1 MEKNKTSI
9 LVHFLLSL
17 FFCYFLNKQIY
28 WLTMLLIFKR
38 IKACV
43 SPKNILCV
51 ETSSEKPLSFII
63 LALLSFSE
71 KSEISVPR
79 QISSIHCCFF
89 FFFFVNDWAVLAC
102 RSGDRKC
109 GTSVDDLCVVAE
121 ISCKCGRYRSTY
133 RTRRMGLN
141 QMRHWDF
148 LLNFLF
154 LSLPLVAPFYLF
166 LPGYFRLGEGTDME
180 NRCYSWTI
188 QLWSLWT
195 VLPWE
200 LATASNFLRPL
211 PRAVSLQL
219 HTRPASKSVVLK
231 GDAWEKDIRKDMQ
244 MG

>member
-1 MEKNKTSI
+1 MFRLRTSCV
-9 LVHFLLSL
+9 LKQAVRNPFHLLFWLYSLSL
-17 FFCYFLNKQIY
+17 
-28 WLTMLLIFKR
+28 
-38 IKACV
+38 
-43 SPKNILCV
+43 KNQ
-51 ETSSEKPLSFII
+51 
-63 LALLSFSE
+63 
-71 KSEISVPR
+71 KSVFPGRSLQYIAG
-79 QISSIHCCFF
+79 F

-200 LATASNFLRPL
+200 LATASNFLRSL

>member
-1 MEKNKTSI
+1 
-9 LVHFLLSL
+9 
-17 FFCYFLNKQIY
+17 
-28 WLTMLLIFKR
+28 MLLIFKR

-102 RSGDRKC
+102 RSGDRKY

-141 QMRHWDF
+141 QMRDR
-148 LLNFLF
+148 
-154 LSLPLVAPFYLF
+154 LSAQLPFPESPTCGSI
-166 LPGYFRLGEGTDME
+166 LP
-180 NRCYSWTI
+180 
-188 QLWSLWT
+188 
-195 VLPWE
+195 VLAWI
-200 LATASNFLRPL
+200 
-211 PRAVSLQL
+211 LQVGGG
-219 HTRPASKSVVLK
+219 H
-231 GDAWEKDIRKDMQ
+231 
-244 MG
+244 

>member
-1 MEKNKTSI
+1 MFRLRTSCV
-9 LVHFLLSL
+9 LKQAVRNPFHLLFWLYSLSL
-17 FFCYFLNKQIY
+17 KNQKSVFPGRSLQYIADFC
-28 WLTMLLIFKR
+28 
-38 IKACV
+38 
-43 SPKNILCV
+43 
-51 ETSSEKPLSFII
+51 
-63 LALLSFSE
+63 
-71 KSEISVPR
+71 
-79 QISSIHCCFF
+79 

-133 RTRRMGLN
+133 RTCRMGLN

-180 NRCYSWTI
+180 NRCCSWTI

-200 LATASNFLRPL
+200 LATASNFLRSL

-219 HTRPASKSVVLK
+219 HARPASKSVVLK

>member
-1 MEKNKTSI
+1 M
-9 LVHFLLSL
+9 
-17 FFCYFLNKQIY
+17 CWNKQWETPFIY
-28 WLTMLLIFKR
+28 YSGFTLFLWKFRNQCSQADLFNTLL
-38 IKACV
+38 
-43 SPKNILCV
+43 
-51 ETSSEKPLSFII
+51 
-63 LALLSFSE
+63 
-71 KSEISVPR
+71 
-79 QISSIHCCFF
+79 FF

-219 HTRPASKSVVLK
+219 HARPASKSVVLK